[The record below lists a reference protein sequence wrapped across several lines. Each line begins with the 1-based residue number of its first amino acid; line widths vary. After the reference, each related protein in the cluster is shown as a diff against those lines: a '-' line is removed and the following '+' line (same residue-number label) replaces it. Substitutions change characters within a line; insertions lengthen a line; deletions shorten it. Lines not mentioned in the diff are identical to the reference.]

1 MSMSIESLFQNL
13 LGIVLTPLLFVVGIS
28 FTMLKRLS
36 TFRRRKNDE
45 GLSNGTSGAG
55 KDLPS
60 KENGQASQKKAAEP
74 DHHSASRTEVQ
85 SSFQQFGQLL
95 HASRRPLPTQSGDGA
110 YLDHEEPSGLKEDLK
125 SLGFKDVK
133 TLMEV
138 MKSKGA
144 GGLQDDKTYLME
156 RVIQVSSIHSP
167 YNWPHAYRHGQLVS
181 GLPKLSKTRVDLTNS
196 FIDEL
201 WDSMQHPPMSYL
213 GDKFQYRQADGSYNV
228 GCQTTPYHQVD

>member
-1 MSMSIESLFQNL
+1 MSTQSLLQDL
-13 LGIVLTPLLFVVGIS
+13 LRIIFAPLLFFIGTS

-45 GLSNGTSGAG
+45 ALGNGTSGAG
-55 KDLPS
+55 KDISS
-60 KENGQASQKKAAEP
+60 KENGHAQQQKP
-74 DHHSASRTEVQ
+74 TGQDDHSASRAEVQ
-85 SSFQQFGQLL
+85 SSFTQFGQLI

-138 MKSKGA
+138 MKTKGA
-144 GGLQDDKTYLME
+144 GGPQDDKTYLME
-156 RVIQVSSIHSP
+156 RVIQVWHVYSSEHRQDP
-167 YNWPHAYRHGQLVS
+167 YSGGQLVS

-201 WDSMQHPPMSYL
+201 WNTMQHPPMSYL
-213 GDKFQYRQADGSYNV
+213 GDKYQYRQADGSYNV
-228 GCQTTPYHQVD
+228 CFILPPIIR